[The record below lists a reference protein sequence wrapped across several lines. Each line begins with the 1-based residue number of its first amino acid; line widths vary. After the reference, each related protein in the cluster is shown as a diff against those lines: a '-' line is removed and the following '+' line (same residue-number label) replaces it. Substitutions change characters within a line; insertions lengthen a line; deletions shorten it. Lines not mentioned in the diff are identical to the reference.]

1 MTPRTPK
8 RRSDSAYEA
17 LKQRIIQL
25 ELSPGSPIE
34 ETQLMES
41 LGVGRTPLREALQRL
56 SQEDLI
62 KSIPRRGYFVANVN
76 VTDPLHVFEVRKQ
89 LEGFSAR
96 LAAERATA
104 AHMAEFDSFLEEI
117 AQNAD
122 TGDFAWNIESDHNFH
137 QLVAKASGNP
147 FLQQTLDRLFNLTIR
162 LLYTYNLRVTV
173 VNEELAVYRSIV
185 DAIHDRNPETAES
198 AMRNHLGFPPLELK
212 WTEETA
218 RETALS
224 NGYRVHSP

>member
-1 MTPRTPK
+1 MSSQKPQ

-25 ELSPGSPIE
+25 ELSPGAPIE

-62 KSIPRRGYFVANVN
+62 KNIPRRGYFVANIA
-76 VTDPLHVFEVRKQ
+76 VTDPLHVFEVRRQ
-89 LEGFSAR
+89 LEAFSAR

-104 AHMAEFDSFLEEI
+104 AHLAEFDAFLEET

-122 TGDFAWNIESDHNFH
+122 TGNFDWNLEADHNFH

-162 LLYTYNLRVTV
+162 LLYTYKLHVTV
-173 VNEELAVYRSIV
+173 VNEELAAYQAIV
-185 DAIHDRNPETAES
+185 DAIRNREPEAAES
-198 AMRNHLGFPPLELK
+198 AMLNHLGFPPLELP
-212 WTEETA
+212 WSEGTS
-218 RETALS
+218 REAVSLDGS
-224 NGYRVHSP
+224 FGR

>member
-1 MTPRTPK
+1 MVYRTPK

-62 KSIPRRGYFVANVN
+62 KSIPRRGYFVANVA
-76 VTDPLHVFEVRKQ
+76 VTDPLHVFEVRRQ

-104 AHMAEFDSFLEEI
+104 AHLAEFVTFLEET
-117 AQNAD
+117 ARNAD
-122 TGDFAWNIESDHNFH
+122 TADFDWNIEADHNFH

-162 LLYTYNLRVTV
+162 LLYTYNLRVSV
-173 VNEELAVYRSIV
+173 IKEELAVYQEIV
-185 DAIHDRNPETAES
+185 TAIRNRDPEAAQTAMLS
-198 AMRNHLGFPPLELK
+198 HLGFPILRLPGV
-212 WTEETA
+212 EES
-218 RETALS
+218 RRDPISSNETH
-224 NGYRVHSP
+224 VH